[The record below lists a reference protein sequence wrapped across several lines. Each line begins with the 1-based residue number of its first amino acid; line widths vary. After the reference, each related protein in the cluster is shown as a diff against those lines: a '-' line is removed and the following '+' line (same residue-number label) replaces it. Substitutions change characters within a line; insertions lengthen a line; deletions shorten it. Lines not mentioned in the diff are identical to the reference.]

1 MNVEVELLQPSNKV
15 EIFDP
20 FEAKIFLLNINM
32 GLEIR
37 KAIKHFLD
45 LWSLDTENAH
55 NMMAIIF
62 NACFKALCI
71 VENLVRHGNAI

>member
-1 MNVEVELLQPSNKV
+1 MEVELLQLSNKV

-20 FEAKIFLLNINM
+20 FEAKIFLLHINM
-32 GLEIR
+32 WSEII

-45 LWSLDTENAH
+45 LWSLDTEYAQ
-55 NMMAIIF
+55 NMMAIIL

-71 VENLVRHGNAI
+71 VKNLVGHGNAI